1 MRVGR
6 GMAELG
12 VDSEAKWE
20 ALRALVVDD
29 PHWKAW
35 IAQLEVPQKGEN
47 DVTRIKDEGRD

>member
-20 ALRALVVDD
+20 ALRALMVGD
-29 PHWKAW
+29 PHWQEW
-35 IAQLEVPQKGEN
+35 MIQIQTVQMGGE
-47 DVTRIKDEGRD
+47 KK